1 MSKKVVM
8 KTVLLFTSLTAGS
21 LFALFG
27 TMRIVPLLSDRSD
40 RYINQQSIKAAVRIQ
55 KAKERC
61 DTILQNVS
69 PDKEITL
76 IINRG
81 NAGTISVKVSTDDV
95 NAKEILREFIQDDS
109 IQDIVVQEKNT
120 TFDAPML
127 SQQTAGQIQG
137 KKVKKQPKKVYHI
150 QKGDTLSAI
159 SDKLLYSVDELAKYN
174 QIKDVNLIYAGS
186 SLRIPQK
193 SNKVHKK
200 AD

>member
-1 MSKKVVM
+1 M

-81 NAGTISVKVSTDDV
+81 NAGTISVKVPTDDV

-120 TFDAPML
+120 TSEAPML

-137 KKVKKQPKKVYHI
+137 KKVKKQPKKVYYI

-159 SDKLLYSVDELAKYN
+159 SDKLLYSVDELATYN

-193 SNKVHKK
+193 SNKARKK

>member
-81 NAGTISVKVSTDDV
+81 NAGTISVKVPTDDV

-120 TFDAPML
+120 TSEAPML

-193 SNKVHKK
+193 SNKAHKK

>member
-1 MSKKVVM
+1 M

-55 KAKERC
+55 KAKGRC

-81 NAGTISVKVSTDDV
+81 NAGTISVKVPTDDV

-127 SQQTAGQIQG
+127 SQQTA
-137 KKVKKQPKKVYHI
+137 
-150 QKGDTLSAI
+150 
-159 SDKLLYSVDELAKYN
+159 
-174 QIKDVNLIYAGS
+174 